1 MSIRLPS
8 PCVIVLVGPGA
19 CGKSTWAATHF
30 PAGEIVSSDRLRS
43 MVGEGEDDIAA
54 SSDALAL
61 LETVV
66 SRRIA
71 RRLTTVIDT
80 LGLDAERRRH
90 WRELARAQD
99 MPCVAVAFD
108 TPVAECRARNRS
120 RSKRIPA
127 EVLAGQ
133 FRAWARTRDVLA
145 DEGFD
150 QVLTPEPVRVVAPEF
165 LTAQAAAE
173 RQSVRPVSL
182 RFGLHL
188 GRFDFTG
195 GAAAM
200 APALRQIAEAA
211 ESAGFDAIYT
221 MDHFRQIPQ
230 LGRPWED
237 FPESYTTLAYLAG
250 YTERVRLGTLV
261 SGITYRN
268 VAHLG
273 KTVATLDVLSQG
285 RAVCGLGLAWF
296 RDEHR
301 AYGWDF
307 PSVPERYALLED
319 ALRLL
324 PVLWGPGAKP
334 FKGKVLDVPEAMCYP
349 RPLQKSIPI
358 IVGGG
363 GEKRTLRLAAM
374 YGAAANV
381 MGDLET
387 VRRKARILGEHCR
400 RAGRDVRLTHL
411 STVLAGADAQ
421 HVADLVDRLRPR
433 RQGAARFAE
442 SVNAGT
448 VADHIGRCR
457 DLADAGVSEMMVRFA
472 DLTDPGPLELWA
484 KVIAAFR

>member
-8 PCVIVLVGPGA
+8 PCLIVLVGPSA
-19 CGKSTWAATHF
+19 SGKSTWAATHF
-30 PAGEIVSSDRLRS
+30 PADEIVSSDRLRA
-43 MVGEGEDDIAA
+43 MVGEGEDDISA

-90 WRELARAQD
+90 WRELARTQG
-99 MPCVAVAFD
+99 MPCVAIAFD
-108 TPVAECRARNRS
+108 TPAAECRTRNRS

-127 EVLAGQ
+127 EALAGQ
-133 FRAWARTRDVLA
+133 FRAWARTREVLTE
-145 DEGFD
+145 EGFD
-150 QVLTPEPVRVVAPEF
+150 RILTPEPVRVVAPDF
-165 LTAQAAAE
+165 LAAQIAAE
-173 RQSVRPVSL
+173 RQSRQPASL

-188 GRFDFTG
+188 GRFDFGG
-195 GAAAM
+195 GAAM
-200 APALRQIAEAA
+200 AAALREIAEAA
-211 ESAGFDAIYT
+211 ESAGFHAIYT

-250 YTERVRLGTLV
+250 CTERVRLGTLV

-273 KTVATLDVLSQG
+273 KMVATLDVLSQG

-296 RDEHR
+296 GDEHR

-307 PSVPERYALLED
+307 PSIPERYALLED

-334 FKGKVLDVPEAMCYP
+334 FRGKVLDVPEAMCYP
-349 RPLQKSIPI
+349 RPLQESIPI

-387 VRRKARILGEHCR
+387 VRRKARVLGEHCR
-400 RAGRDVRLTHL
+400 RAGREVQLTHL
-411 STVLAGADAQ
+411 STVLVGADVR
-421 HVADLVDRLRPR
+421 HVAELVDRLRPR

-457 DLADAGVSEMMVRFA
+457 DLADAGVSEMMIRLA
-472 DLTDPGPLELWA
+472 DLTDPAPLERWA

>member
-1 MSIRLPS
+1 M
-8 PCVIVLVGPGA
+8 IVLVGPGA
-19 CGKSTWAATHF
+19 SGKSTWAATHF
-30 PAGEIVSSDRLRS
+30 PADEIVSSDRLRAL
-43 MVGEGEDDIAA
+43 VGEGENDISA

-80 LGLDAERRRH
+80 LGLDVERRRR
-90 WRELARAQD
+90 WREIARAQD

-108 TPVAECRARNRS
+108 TPVAECRTRNRS

-127 EVLAGQ
+127 EVLTGQ

-145 DEGFD
+145 EEGFD
-150 QVLTPEPVRVVAPEF
+150 QVLTPEPVRVVAPVF
-165 LTAQAAAE
+165 VSAQAAAE
-173 RQSVRPVSL
+173 RQSLQPASL

-188 GRFDFTG
+188 GRFDFSG
-195 GAAAM
+195 GAEAM
-200 APALRQIAEAA
+200 GPALREIAQAA
-211 ESAGFDAIYT
+211 EKVGFDAVYT

-230 LGRPWED
+230 LGRPWEA
-237 FPESYTTLAYLAG
+237 FPEGHTTLAYLAG
-250 YTERVRLGTLV
+250 CTERVRLGSLV

-273 KTVATLDVLSQG
+273 KMVATLDVLSQG

-334 FKGKVLDVPEAMCYP
+334 FRGKVLDVPEAMCYP
-349 RPLQKSIPI
+349 RPLQESIPI

-374 YGAAANV
+374 YGTAANV
-381 MGDLET
+381 MGDLDT
-387 VRRKARILGEHCR
+387 VRRKARVLGEHCR
-400 RAGRDVRLTHL
+400 RAGREVRLTHL
-411 STVLAGADAQ
+411 STALVGANVE

-433 RQGAARFAE
+433 RQGAASFAE

-448 VADHIGRCR
+448 VTDHIGRCR
-457 DLADAGVSEMMVRFA
+457 DLADAGVSEMMIRLP
-472 DLTDPGPLELWA
+472 DLTDPAPLELWA
-484 KVIAAFR
+484 EVIAAFR